1 MPLFVTPESAV
12 FGTSI
17 PLSSFAGLLAAHQA
31 KYTTTHEVEKQGA
44 ALALGDFTNANVRE
58 FVRAVCDWGGYSG
71 IGGRILKRND
81 IGSIAS
87 ALRSASLSLDAV
99 KPDYINAMAALNS
112 LNSLGT
118 PSFASKHLRFLRP
131 DICPVFD
138 SLLQEVLPYS
148 FDASGFAQFSED
160 CVRLA
165 NNLSGTG
172 ANTLSHRPTGKWFA
186 ADVEAAIFAYVTELP
201 Q

>member
-1 MPLFVTPESAV
+1 MPLLVTQESAF

-17 PLSSFAGLLAAHQA
+17 PLSSFRDLLAAHEA
-31 KYTTTHEVEKQGA
+31 KYPTTREVERQGA
-44 ALALGDFTNANVRE
+44 ALRLEDYPDTNVSD

-71 IGGRILKRND
+71 IGGRILKRNT
-81 IGSIAS
+81 IEHIVS
-87 ALRSASLSLDAV
+87 ALRSASKFLEHEM
-99 KPDYINAMAALNS
+99 PDFTNAMASLNS

-138 SLLQEVLPYS
+138 SLLQEALPYS
-148 FDASGFAQFSED
+148 FDATGFAQFSGD
-160 CVRLA
+160 CISLA
-165 NNLSGTG
+165 GTLTKSCS
-172 ANTLSHRPTGKWFA
+172 AKLSHRPNGEWYA
-186 ADVEAAIFAYVTELP
+186 ADVEAAIFAYVTDLP